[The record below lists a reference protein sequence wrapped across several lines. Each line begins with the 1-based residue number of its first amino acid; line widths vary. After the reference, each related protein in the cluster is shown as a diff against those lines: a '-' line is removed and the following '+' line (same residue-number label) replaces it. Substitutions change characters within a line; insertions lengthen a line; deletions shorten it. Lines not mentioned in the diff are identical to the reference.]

1 MSPWCNTIFLYVAA
15 AMVLMG
21 ATVLHSTVLPD
32 RPGIAFF
39 LSLASGTVA
48 TIIMT
53 RLGRGPF

>member
-1 MSPWCNTIFLYVAA
+1 MSPWYNTVFLYMAA

-21 ATVLHSTVLPD
+21 AAVLRSTVLPD
-32 RPGIAFF
+32 RPGLAFLIS
-39 LSLASGTVA
+39 LSSGTVT